1 MRRIHLSWNPGRAF
15 AALSVLGALAIPA
28 HAHAQGALTPLGITR
43 GPDGNVW
50 FTEAGGNAI
59 GRITPSGKIT
69 TFHLPSPDRGPQL
82 ITAGPD
88 GNLWFVEFNV
98 NRIGRIT
105 PSGKLTEFRAPTDL
119 DPTITTP
126 AAYLGG
132 ITAGP
137 DGNIWFTE
145 GEDNRICRMTL
156 SGKVTIFTLPASP
169 DVSSDAI
176 HNAGAIVNGPRTGP
190 AHGALWFTD
199 NQAGDIGRI
208 TTDGKVK
215 EFEVR
220 AGADSLVGLAAGSDG
235 NLWLSD
241 SKANVIQMVQPD
253 GTIPAYG
260 TNGKPTDFNAT
271 SPIGVTAGP
280 GGTMWYAA
288 PGDNAIGRIT
298 LSTSG
303 QQVYTLP
310 NDGSAP
316 AFLTAGA
323 DGNIWFTE
331 SAADA
336 IGRITP
342 HGVVREFAL

>member
-1 MRRIHLSWNPGRAF
+1 MRLLHLPRNPCHVL
-15 AALSVLGALAIPA
+15 AALAVLVALALPSP
-28 HAHAQGALTPLGITR
+28 AHAQGTLSPFGITR

-59 GRITPSGKIT
+59 GRITPAGKVT
-69 TFHLPSPDRGPQL
+69 TFHLPLPNRGPQL

-88 GNLWFVEFNV
+88 GNLWFVEFTV

-105 PSGKLTEFRAPTDL
+105 PAGKLTEFRVPTDL

-156 SGKVTIFTLPASP
+156 SGKVKIFTLPVAPVASA
-169 DVSSDAI
+169 DAI
-176 HNAGAIVNGPRTGP
+176 HNVGAIVAGPRTGP

-199 NQAGDIGRI
+199 NQAGNIGRI

-220 AGADSLVGLAAGSDG
+220 SGADSLFGLAAGPDG
-235 NLWLSD
+235 NLWVSD
-241 SKANVIQMVQPD
+241 SKAGVIKMIKPD
-253 GTIPAYG
+253 GYDGLPSDYG
-260 TNGKPTDFNAT
+260 ATNPFGIA
-271 SPIGVTAGP
+271 VGP
-280 GGTMWYAA
+280 DGNIWFAA

-298 LSTSG
+298 LSTGS
-303 QQVYTLP
+303 QHEYTLP
-310 NDGSAP
+310 TDGSNP
-316 AFLTAGA
+316 VFITAGA
-323 DGNIWFTE
+323 DGNLWFTE
-331 SAADA
+331 RATDT
-336 IGRITP
+336 IGRITTS
-342 HGVVREFAL
+342 GRVTEFAL